1 MPASVVIETEGLTK
15 RYGTQVAVD
24 HLDLRVEEGEI
35 FGFLGPNGAGKT
47 TTLLMLIGLTEPSE
61 GKARVLGWDPQR
73 DPIRIKLQVGYLQEN
88 MGFYREMNAR
98 EMLRFIGELNGIEA
112 RETDRRIEAALDQVG
127 LEADASKPIGN
138 YSRGMRQRL
147 GLAEILLREP
157 KIVFLDEPTLGLD
170 PEGANRI
177 IELIDRMCRDKGMT
191 VLLSSHDL
199 YKVQRI
205 CHRVGIMA
213 RGRMVVEAATS
224 ELAVGGKTM
233 ALEELY
239 LRYFRE
245 ERG

>member
-1 MPASVVIETEGLTK
+1 MAGRTVIETRGLTK
-15 RYGTQVAVD
+15 RYGSQVAVD
-24 HLDLRVEEGEI
+24 HLDLTVEEGEI

-47 TTLLMLIGLTEPSE
+47 TTLLMLVGLTEPSA
-61 GKARVLGWDPQR
+61 GQARVLGWDPRR
-73 DPIRIKLQVGYLQEN
+73 DPIRVKREVGYLQEN
-88 MGFYREMNAR
+88 MGFYRDMKSR
-98 EMLRFIGELNGIEA
+98 EMLRFIGELNGIPA
-112 RETDRRIEAALDQVG
+112 READRRIEAALELVALAGD
-127 LEADASKPIGN
+127 ADKTIGN

-147 GLAEILLREP
+147 GLAEILLRDP

-213 RGRMVVEAATS
+213 QGKMVVEARTS
-224 ELAVGGKTM
+224 ELAAGGGSM
-233 ALEELY
+233 ALEDLY
-239 LRYFRE
+239 LEYFQE
-245 ERG
+245 ERS